1 MDLSLF
7 LFISCAFFY
16 GLSFF
21 LHMVSFSGRNA
32 HRVAFL
38 LMRIAFLIG
47 TFSLASEAISEGF
60 FLPVANLSQAM
71 AFFAWSLAFV
81 YLVLLVRIQSESFGL
96 ILSPILFGLMTGAVL
111 AKMYAGVRETPL
123 PPALLNPYFVVH
135 IAGAFFAYASF
146 TLSFA
151 AGALYLIQHR
161 ELKSRH
167 AGTFYHKLPSLEE
180 LESLIYQPLVWGAPL
195 LAIAAGVG
203 FVWSKSAY
211 GRFWVWDPKTLLT
224 GVTVILY
231 SAILYLRYGVSLH
244 GKRGALFSFFAFAVV
259 IFCFLGTRFIH
270 GSHNYLQ

>member
-7 LFISCAFFY
+7 LILFSASFY
-16 GLSFF
+16 GLSFL
-21 LHMVSFSGRNA
+21 LHLISFSGRNA

-38 LMRIAFLIG
+38 MMRIAFLIG
-47 TFSLASEAISEGF
+47 TFALASEAITEGF

-81 YLVLLVRIQSESFGL
+81 YLVLLVKIQSESFGL
-96 ILSPILFGLMTGAVL
+96 ILSPILFGLMAGAVM
-111 AKMYAGVRETPL
+111 AKMYAGARGTEL
-123 PPALLNPYFVVH
+123 PQALLNPYFVVH

-161 ELKSRH
+161 ELKSKH

-180 LESLIYQPLVWGAPL
+180 LERLIYQPLVWGAPL

-211 GRFWVWDPKTLLT
+211 GRFWVWDPKTILT
-224 GVTVILY
+224 GVTVVLY
-231 SAILYLRYGVSLH
+231 SGILYLRYGASLH
-244 GKRGALFSFFAFAVV
+244 GKRGALLSFLAFAVV
-259 IFCFLGTRFIH
+259 IFSFLGTRFIQ
-270 GSHNYLQ
+270 GSHDYLQ